1 MSEII
6 TDSSKGGNPIQSA
19 DRIFSILEALAD
31 HGSMRII
38 DLSELLGLHK
48 STVHRQLASLT
59 SMGYVIQ
66 NEQTGEYSLTFKL
79 VELSGKILKNMDIL
93 NLVRPYEERLSELC
107 DETVHFVKRSG
118 NVVLY
123 LDKVEVQSVRMRSVR
138 LSSQVGLSRPMYC
151 SGVGKA
157 IMAQLSEQEIEDIWN
172 NSTIER
178 KTEHTVTDLK
188 ALKKELKET
197 LKRGYALD
205 NEENELGI
213 RCIAVPV
220 YDYRNEPIYAMSI
233 STLVGRMPDERLKE
247 LSEMLTKTAAD
258 ISRVLG
264 STKFTSK

>member
-1 MSEII
+1 MEN
-6 TDSSKGGNPIQSA
+6 TTNNPIQSA

-31 HGSMRII
+31 RGSMRII

-48 STVHRQLASLT
+48 STVHRQLASLV
-59 SMGYVIQ
+59 SMGYVIH
-66 NEQTGEYSLTFKL
+66 NEQSGEYSLTFKL

-93 NLVRPYEERLSELC
+93 NLVRPYAEKLSEKC

-118 NVVLY
+118 EVVLY
-123 LDKVEVQSVRMRSVR
+123 LDKVEAQSVKMRSVR
-138 LSSQVGLSRPMYC
+138 LSSQIGLSRPMYC

-157 IMAQLSEQEIEDIWN
+157 IMAQLSDQEVTEIWN
-172 NSTIER
+172 NSTIEK
-178 KTEHTVTDLK
+178 KTEKTITDLK
-188 ALKKELKET
+188 TLKKELKET

-220 YDYRNEPIYAMSI
+220 YDYRNQPIYAMSI
-233 STLVGRMPDERLKE
+233 STLVGRMPDDRLEELAKLLKE
-247 LSEMLTKTAAD
+247 TVAN

-264 STKFTSK
+264 STKL